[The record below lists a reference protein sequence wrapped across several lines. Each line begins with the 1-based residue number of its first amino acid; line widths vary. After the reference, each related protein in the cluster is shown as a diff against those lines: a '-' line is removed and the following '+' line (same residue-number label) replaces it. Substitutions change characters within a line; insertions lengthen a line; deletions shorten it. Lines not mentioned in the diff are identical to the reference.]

1 MGNSLRFRQKLR
13 EIEDLFL
20 FIFDCSSPAGV
31 VARQIKER
39 VVAKVHPEQLVRL
52 WRRAEGCLNA
62 SSDGR

>member
-20 FIFDCSSPAGV
+20 FILDCSFTAGV

-52 WRRAEGCLNA
+52 W
-62 SSDGR
+62 